1 MGIALSGVL
10 WYNSLAYFLHG
21 PQQSGEES
29 MADSSASGSPNL
41 LDGQNALVEKIFALL
56 PQLSEKHQDI
66 ARFVLDN
73 PDTVAFGSASMVGA
87 KTGTSA
93 ATVVRFC
100 QALGYAGYVQLQE
113 VVRERMSQQ
122 RAAMRRLEQ
131 IMADRTADTDLLTR
145 VLAMDIH
152 SIERTAILAN
162 RDRIEAAVEQIRYA
176 RQVLIIGSGL
186 AAMLVEYL
194 LYSLQRL
201 DVASRSVTGG
211 EEPLAMALAFVQPE
225 DVVVAISFR
234 RRPRHTVKAL
244 EQARSVGAKSIGIAD
259 SELSPLLPVAD
270 YRFVVAADNV
280 DDSPSPVAAVSL
292 LNALIAILSLSAPE
306 RTAHSLE
313 RLDATYKQ
321 SGLLDE

>member
-1 MGIALSGVL
+1 
-10 WYNSLAYFLHG
+10 
-21 PQQSGEES
+21 

-73 PDTVAFGSASMVGA
+73 PDAVAFGSASMVGA

-100 QALGYAGYVQLQE
+100 QALGYEGYVQLQE

-122 RAAMRRLEQ
+122 HAAMRRLEQ
-131 IMADRTADTDLLTR
+131 IMAERTADADLLTR

-152 SIERTAILAN
+152 SIERTAILTN
-162 RDRIEAAVEQIRYA
+162 SDRMEAAVEHIRDA
-176 RQVLIIGSGL
+176 RQVLIVGSGL

-211 EEPLAMALAFVQPE
+211 EEPLAMALAFLQPE
-225 DVVVAISFR
+225 DVVIGISFR
-234 RRPRHTVKAL
+234 RRPRYTVKAL
-244 EQARSVGAKSIGIAD
+244 EQARSAGAKSIGIAD

-270 YRFVVAADNV
+270 YQFVVAVDNV
-280 DDSPSPVAAVSL
+280 CDSPSPVAAVSL

-306 RTAHSLE
+306 RTAHLLE
-313 RLDATYKQ
+313 SLDATHRQ
-321 SGLLDE
+321 SGLYDE